1 MQPITQASLDPKVN
15 DIRHLRAEQTL
26 DGLIDCFGPSILV
39 SRDDAS
45 IPNISV
51 PAMISTTIRTQLV
64 RILPPLL
71 QNSVFSLEKRGFR
84 GDSDDSLDD
93 SPGGKAAH

>member
-1 MQPITQASLDPKVN
+1 MFRPK
-15 DIRHLRAEQTL
+15 HL
-26 DGLIDCFGPSILV
+26 I

-45 IPNISV
+45 IPDISV
-51 PAMISTTIRTQLV
+51 PAMISTTIRTYLV

-71 QNSVFSLEKRGFR
+71 QNHPLSLEKRRLR

-93 SPGGKAAH
+93 SPGTKAAH